1 MCVVLVEGVTWGVV
15 CLVVVPRS
23 SAVVEEWWTL
33 AGASAACAC
42 MLCVA
47 LCVHVQLCV
56 ACVIARAVFGRAWCA
71 AAYACVCVACG
82 SRARAGAVARDSG
95 VPHV

>member
-1 MCVVLVEGVTWGVV
+1 MCVALVEGVAWWVV
-15 CLVVVPRS
+15 CLVVVSRS
-23 SAVVEEWWTL
+23 SAVVGELW
-33 AGASAACAC
+33 ASVGVSAACAC
-42 MLCVA
+42 LLYVA

-56 ACVIARAVFGRAWCA
+56 ACVIARVVFERAWCA

-95 VPHV
+95 VSHV